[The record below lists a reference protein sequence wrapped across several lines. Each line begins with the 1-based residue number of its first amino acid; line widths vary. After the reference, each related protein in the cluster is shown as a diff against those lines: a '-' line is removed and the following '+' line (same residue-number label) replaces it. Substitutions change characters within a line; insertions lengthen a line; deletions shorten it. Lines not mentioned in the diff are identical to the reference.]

1 MDVTELEADFR
12 VVTPLFMGGAYP
24 EKPELRV
31 PGIKGTLRFWWRAL
45 AYSNL
50 NGDLKE
56 IKKVE
61 GQFFGSTKHGQ
72 SRVFM
77 DISQKK
83 QEPNSDIFFR
93 GRNGLMYL
101 GYGPIEKGNIVRKYL
116 KPPIDATLNIRM
128 ITKDEDDRALVDSEI
143 AEKISHALITMGL
156 FGGLGSRS
164 RRGFGSF
171 NILDLRRDS
180 KSILKQPRGV
190 EDLKEQI
197 RTSLNEIKCFNDL
210 PEYTAFSSETAV
222 YVYRDEFIDPLELL
236 DRIGRMML
244 EYRAGIRG
252 HPSKFKP
259 DTDLAKKALYERVD
273 RHPERIFFGLPH
285 NYHFPK
291 RQLTL
296 DVIPVSPNRERSH
309 DRRASPLFIH
319 IQELRNGKYAA
330 VATLIPAVFLPED
343 DRIFMKRQKSPES
356 PESEVQVDVEG
367 ARSLKVIRDF
377 LDSDSKWEKVIPA

>member
-12 VVTPLFMGGAYP
+12 VVTPLFMGGADP
-24 EKPELRV
+24 KIPELRV
-31 PGIKGTLRFWWRAL
+31 PGIKGTLRFWWRAQ
-45 AYSNL
+45 AYSSPK
-50 NGDLKE
+50 GGLKA
-56 IKKVE
+56 IKELE
-61 GQFFGSTKHGQ
+61 GQIFGSTKHGQ
-72 SRVFM
+72 SRVVM
-77 DISQKK
+77 EITQKK

-101 GYGPIEKGNIVRKYL
+101 GYGPIEKGNLDRKYL
-116 KPPIDATLNIRM
+116 KPPIDATLNIRI
-128 ITKDEDDRALVDSEI
+128 ITKDEDDRALGDSEI
-143 AEKISHALITMGL
+143 AEKISRALIAMGL

-171 NILDLRRDS
+171 NILDLRRDG
-180 KSILKQPRGV
+180 KSILKRSSSV

-197 RTSLNEIKCFNDL
+197 RTFLNEIKCFNDL
-210 PEYTAFSSETAV
+210 PEYTAFSSETAI

-244 EYRAGIRG
+244 EYRVGVRG

-259 DTDLAKKALYERVD
+259 DTELAKKALYQQVD
-273 RHPERIFFGLPH
+273 RHPDRIFFGLPH

-291 RQLTL
+291 LQQTL
-296 DVIPVSPNRERSH
+296 DVIPVSPNKDRSH

-319 IQELRNGKYAA
+319 IHGLRNGKYAA
-330 VATLIPAVFLPED
+330 VATLIPAIFLPED